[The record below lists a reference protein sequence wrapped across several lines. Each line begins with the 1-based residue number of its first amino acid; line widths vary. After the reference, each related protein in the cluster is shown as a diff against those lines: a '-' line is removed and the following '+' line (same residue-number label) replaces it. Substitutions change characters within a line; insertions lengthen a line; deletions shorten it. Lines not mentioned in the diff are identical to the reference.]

1 MSAVIRRLSWC
12 AAAGAWLLAQEPP
25 VPVFHSKVDLVV
37 LTFTVTD
44 SKGKYVNGLKPSD
57 FRITEDGI
65 LAEALDVCR
74 G

>member
-1 MSAVIRRLSWC
+1 MSVARNRKFYGLV
-12 AAAGAWLLAQEPP
+12 AATGLISASAWLLAQEP

-57 FRITEDGI
+57 
-65 LAEALDVCR
+65 
-74 G
+74 